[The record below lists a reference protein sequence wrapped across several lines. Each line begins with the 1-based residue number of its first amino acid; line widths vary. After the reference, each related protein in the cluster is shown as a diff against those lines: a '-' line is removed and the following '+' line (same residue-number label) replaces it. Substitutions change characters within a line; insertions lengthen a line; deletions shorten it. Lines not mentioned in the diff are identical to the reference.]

1 MILKIYELNKI
12 DIEKNNLFLFYGKN
26 EGLKKEKINEIVFK
40 KKESKLFRYEEKEIL
55 ENKDNFYEGLT
66 NKSLFESN
74 KIILVERSTD
84 KLLSIIDSLPE
95 KLGDTLIILNA
106 NVLEK
111 KSKLRSHFEK
121 DKNLVCVPFYEDTN
135 DTLLKLTQIYFN
147 KLKIL
152 FFSQNINLIINKCN
166 GDRENLKNE
175 LNKISLFL
183 KNKKKLETEDLLKL
197 INLSENFSINELID
211 TCLAKNKKKTLY
223 ILNENN
229 FSSEDCIIII
239 RTFLSKS
246 KRILKLINDYEI
258 NKDLNMTI
266 TNAKPPI
273 FWKDKDIVK
282 QQVKFWNSKKIK
294 EIIYKLNELELLV
307 KKNSI
312 NPIHLVTDFILDKSN
327 LNINNK
333 P

>member
-12 DIEKNNLFLFYGKN
+12 NIGKNNLFLFYGKN

-40 KKESKLFRYEEKEIL
+40 KKESKLFKYEEKEIL
-55 ENKDNFYEGLT
+55 ENKDNFYEELT

-74 KIILVERSTD
+74 KIILIERSTD
-84 KLLSIIDSLPE
+84 KLLSIIDTLPE
-95 KLGDTLIILNA
+95 KLEDTLIILNA

-111 KSKLRSHFEK
+111 KSKLRSYFEK
-121 DKNLVCVPFYEDTN
+121 NKNLVCVPFYEDTN

-147 KLKIL
+147 KIKIPIS
-152 FFSQNINLIINKCN
+152 SQNINLIINKCN

-175 LNKISLFL
+175 LSKISLFL

-197 INLSENFSINELID
+197 INLSENFSINELVD
-211 TCLAKNKKKTLY
+211 TCLAKNKKKTMY

-229 FSSEDCIIII
+229 FSSEDCIVII

-273 FWKDKDIVK
+273 FWKDKDIIK
-282 QQVKFWNSKKIK
+282 QQVKFWNTKKIK

-327 LNINNK
+327 LNINN
-333 P
+333 

>member
-12 DIEKNNLFLFYGKN
+12 NIEKNNLFLFYGKN

-40 KKESKLFRYEEKEIL
+40 KKESKLFKYEEKEIL
-55 ENKDNFYEGLT
+55 ENKDNFYEELT

-74 KIILVERSTD
+74 KIILIERSTD

-95 KLGDTLIILNA
+95 KLEDTLIILNA

-111 KSKLRSHFEK
+111 KSKLRSYFEK
-121 DKNLVCVPFYEDTN
+121 NKNLVCVPFYEDTN

-147 KLKIL
+147 KIKIPIS
-152 FFSQNINLIINKCN
+152 SQNINLIINKCN

-175 LNKISLFL
+175 LSKISLFL

-197 INLSENFSINELID
+197 INLSENFSINELVD
-211 TCLAKNKKKTLY
+211 TCLAKNKKKTMY

-273 FWKDKDIVK
+273 FWKDKDIIK
-282 QQVKFWNSKKIK
+282 QQVKFWNTKKIK

-327 LNINNK
+327 LNINN
-333 P
+333 